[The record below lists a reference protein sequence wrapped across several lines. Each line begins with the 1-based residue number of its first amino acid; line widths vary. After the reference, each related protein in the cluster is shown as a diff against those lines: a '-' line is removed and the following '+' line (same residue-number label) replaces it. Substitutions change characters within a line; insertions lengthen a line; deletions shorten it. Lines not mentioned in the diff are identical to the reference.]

1 MKIAHISPGAGGML
15 CGACMHDNTLAGA
28 LMRQGHD
35 VNLIPIYTPMRTD
48 EEDFSGTEVFFGAI
62 NVFLNQRSRLFRSL
76 PSAMTHFLDRPGLL
90 RRVATADAKIDASQM
105 GALTVSMLQGEDGAQ
120 ARALEELVAA
130 LRDHGRPDV
139 VHLSNSLLLGMAHRL
154 REELKVPV
162 VCSLQGEEIFI
173 HDLVAP
179 YKEQVT
185 DLLRRQAVQVDG
197 FIAPSAVYAD
207 VMAGVLGVGRDRIHH
222 VPLGIHLDGHGG
234 PRPARPATPFVI
246 GYLARICPEKGLHLL
261 VEAVAQLVKKLGRE
275 AVRLRVAGYLGG
287 RDRAYFEG
295 IKAQVAQAGLEEIFE
310 HVGEVDRE
318 GKIAYLKSLDVLS
331 VPTPYHEPKGL
342 FVLEALANG
351 TPVVQ
356 PDHGAFPELVNDTG
370 GGLLCAP
377 DDPVDLARAFA
388 ELAADPGLRE
398 ELGRNGAAA
407 VAERYNENLMADR
420 TLAVYHRLIGGP
432 AAGA

>member
-1 MKIAHISPGAGGML
+1 
-15 CGACMHDNTLAGA
+15 
-28 LMRQGHD
+28 
-35 VNLIPIYTPMRTD
+35 
-48 EEDFSGTEVFFGAI
+48 
-62 NVFLNQRSRLFRSL
+62 
-76 PSAMTHFLDRPGLL
+76 
-90 RRVATADAKIDASQM
+90 
-105 GALTVSMLQGEDGAQ
+105 
-120 ARALEELVAA
+120 
-130 LRDHGRPDV
+130 
-139 VHLSNSLLLGMAHRL
+139 MAHRL

-173 HDLVAP
+173 HDLVEP

-261 VEAVAQLVKKLGRE
+261 VEAVAHLVKKMGRE

-295 IKAQVAQAGLEEIFE
+295 IKAQVAQAGLEGIFE

-370 GGLLCAP
+370 GGLLFAP

-388 ELAADPGLRE
+388 ELAADPCLRE
-398 ELGRNGAAA
+398 ELGRKGA
-407 VAERYNENLMADR
+407 VAVAQRYNENLMAER
-420 TLAVYHRLIGGP
+420 TLAVYHRLTGGP
-432 AAGA
+432 AADA